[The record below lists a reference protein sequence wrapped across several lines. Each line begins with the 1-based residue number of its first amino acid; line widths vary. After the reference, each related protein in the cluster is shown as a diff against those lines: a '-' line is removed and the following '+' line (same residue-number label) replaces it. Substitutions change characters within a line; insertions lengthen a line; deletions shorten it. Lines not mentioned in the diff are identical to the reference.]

1 MNATKLISASVL
13 GLSLLF
19 ISEICE
25 ASEQSFDGYLID
37 RKCMASV
44 LEDPHP
50 EDFIKHHTKDCSLM
64 LNCKKRGYAI
74 YTKRRW
80 LMLDRHGNKL
90 AISLLERSTHRS
102 SFYVRGFGS
111 VNGQVLR
118 VKKLEEI
125 DEPVNQDAAPEG
137 SGET

>member
-1 MNATKLISASVL
+1 MKVTRLISVTVL
-13 GLSLLF
+13 GLALLLKN
-19 ISEICE
+19 EICE
-25 ASEQSFDGYLID
+25 AAEQSLDGYLVD

-44 LEDPHP
+44 LGDPHP

-80 LMLDRHGNKL
+80 LMLDKHGNKL
-90 AISLLERSTHRS
+90 AISLLEKSMRRN

-111 VNGQVLR
+111 IKGEVLR
-118 VKKLEEI
+118 AKKLEEI
-125 DEPVNQDAAPEG
+125 DEPVNQDAATEG

>member
-1 MNATKLISASVL
+1 MLPNKLISASVL

-19 ISEICE
+19 INEICE
-25 ASEQSFDGYLID
+25 AAEQSFDGYLID

-90 AISLLERSTHRS
+90 AISLLERSTRRN

-111 VNGQVLR
+111 ISGQVLR
-118 VKKLEEI
+118 AKKLEEI